1 MVACVFYSCT
11 TRSKRA
17 STTSRKW
24 SQWSVQSPSHI
35 TCTKP
40 SHGAHDHR
48 FAFHACISRINSE
61 PVFKDQFEH
70 VLLGSCSNLH
80 RKCAAEMQVLTRRYR
95 FMLIVL
101 VFCVFRYLDPPNKNK
116 KEREKLAM
124 ASPIKALTKKQVD
137 LSGYV
142 SQPEKALASYCNR
155 HSCRGISRSVV
166 LPVDCECDSL
176 V

>member
-1 MVACVFYSCT
+1 MCVLQLYYKVKT
-11 TRSKRA
+11 GLHHEQEVEPVER
-17 STTSRKW
+17 
-24 SQWSVQSPSHI
+24 PI
-35 TCTKP
+35 TLSYHVHKAEPRCARP
-40 SHGAHDHR
+40 P
-48 FAFHACISRINSE
+48 FCVSRINSE